1 MRPKYFCFFFA
12 FSFDF
17 LVFPLGRGI
26 VFASRLHRRYID
38 GRTKEAHA
46 MSIKNAVQE
55 ALKQAMKNKNT
66 VRLECLRLAKA
77 ALLIKEKEG
86 PKEAELSDEDAVKAL
101 RAEVRKRQQS
111 IETYREV
118 NRPEEVTRLE
128 AEIAVLEEFLP
139 KQLAPEAVEQ
149 AIRAYLA
156 E

>member
-1 MRPKYFCFFFA
+1 
-12 FSFDF
+12 
-17 LVFPLGRGI
+17 
-26 VFASRLHRRYID
+26 
-38 GRTKEAHA
+38 

-139 KQLAPEAVEQ
+139 RQLAPEAVEQ

-156 E
+156 EHPEITHAGKLTGIIKQQLGDQADGKVINECCRKVLGQ

>member
-1 MRPKYFCFFFA
+1 
-12 FSFDF
+12 
-17 LVFPLGRGI
+17 
-26 VFASRLHRRYID
+26 
-38 GRTKEAHA
+38 

-66 VRLECLRLAKA
+66 ARLECLRLAKA

-86 PKEAELSDEDAVKAL
+86 SKEAELSDEDAVKAL

-118 NRPEEVTRLE
+118 NRPEEVARLE

-139 KQLAPEAVEQ
+139 KQLTPEAVEQ

-156 E
+156 EHPEITHAGKLTGIIKQQLGDQADGKVINELCRKALGQ

>member
-1 MRPKYFCFFFA
+1 
-12 FSFDF
+12 
-17 LVFPLGRGI
+17 
-26 VFASRLHRRYID
+26 
-38 GRTKEAHA
+38 

-156 E
+156 EHPEITHAGKLTGIIKQQLGDEADGKVINERCRKVLGQ

>member
-1 MRPKYFCFFFA
+1 
-12 FSFDF
+12 
-17 LVFPLGRGI
+17 
-26 VFASRLHRRYID
+26 
-38 GRTKEAHA
+38 

-77 ALLIKEKEG
+77 ALLNKEKEG

-139 KQLAPEAVEQ
+139 RQLSPEAVEQ
-149 AIRAYLA
+149 AIRACLA
-156 E
+156 EHPEITHAGKLTGIIKQQLGDQADGKVINELCRKVLGQ